1 LRVGGIR
8 TQSGVSKE
16 MMDIEDF
23 ERIKG
28 KYLSR
33 SFSPHHEILMHIC
46 FGNVKPDP
54 TRIEPLNDYLDT
66 NDLRRMIHMVK
77 VEFASSLSKEMGG
90 SEDAVTKT
98 DPKPFDVFL
107 METTLDRAKQHIAV
121 CLPTKRRELLWY
133 NGGEDLLPLDA
144 LTHKWRVASLSGPA
158 RVLEALSAPATPLT
172 KMAMQRAPLVE
183 AVEDYEILLAGFETI
198 FKDMNESQQRAVATM
213 VDPCFKQGF
222 FAIQGPPGCGKTT
235 TMVAMIS
242 VIGSGLLV
250 VAPSNAAVANVAL
263 KLHSTGRFAL
273 NEIAVFGENSDTSVH
288 FLSPKLRGD
297 KFTEMYSRYE
307 VEEKPERQEAL
318 LRDFMLWLHLHEDN
332 FTISDLS
339 RMCPKIDMD
348 TPEGRQ
354 QFAYILRSS
363 RVVFSTLNSAGSAM
377 LTSNLDVHTLMLDE
391 GGQTPEA
398 DFYIATNFPRV
409 KRIVIVGDPKQLPA
423 TVIDVDCKTAGF
435 GYSWLGKIQNLH
447 PEKVH
452 LLDTQYRM
460 DPKILVFPNRTFYD
474 NRILSGESVLSR
486 DIYVEN
492 PFLFVDTDGRG
503 QEEQEAF
510 SWTNVYE
517 ATVIKALL
525 LTDLDIQ
532 RLLQES
538 SNARVIIITPYRAQA
553 KLLKEIIKIPR
564 QCNLQIATVDSFQGQ
579 EGDVVII
586 STVRTRRVGFVDD
599 KQRLNVAITR
609 AKRILR
615 VVGDAA
621 FFCKLPS
628 RSTLRKLCQY
638 GRDVKA
644 FESSRVRAV
653 AWSRPDWKQPMLWKP
668 IGNVRFYD
676 CLKNMQIRDKNVCMN
691 TLLAIAK
698 PDCDALTNR
707 IPRRDKPTWYTSCL
721 KGSHDSLRI
730 VWIAK
735 VGVDQPAIEVHFAGS
750 NAECSRFIQV
760 NHRIPE
766 NACVVKADLS
776 GLDLQLGRQG
786 AIENDESTQPSTPFA
801 AWAMT
806 NAVQHALYC
815 GEDLPSGGVQLD
827 DQQENIAQCRPPLI
841 VESRS
846 GTGKTLVLLQH
857 AAYHADFNDKRSACF
872 VTVSP
877 RLCRQ
882 LYLKYD
888 EMNKNENLSLPPTVF
903 FSFKELLTRLLEMG
917 GIKDFE
923 ELDPCRFIGY
933 VNARRSH
940 EQIPIDP
947 VLAENEVGGVITG
960 SLDAAEQRGPL
971 SRAQYLE
978 NKRSNIENET
988 DGGRSLRNIVFD
1000 EYERYSVWKRE
1011 TKKYDINDVVLRLL
1025 QTKWEVIFSS
1035 GKIYC
1040 F

>member
-1 LRVGGIR
+1 
-8 TQSGVSKE
+8 
-16 MMDIEDF
+16 MDLEEF

-33 SFSPHHEILMHIC
+33 SFSRHHEILMHIC

-54 TRIEPLNDYLDT
+54 TRIEPLNNSLDT
-66 NDLRRMIHMVK
+66 NDLRRLTHMVK
-77 VEFASSLSKEMGG
+77 VEFATSLSKEMTG
-90 SEDAVTKT
+90 SEDAAAKT

-107 METTLDRAKQHIAV
+107 METTLDRPKQHIAV

-133 NGGEDLLPLDA
+133 NGGEDLLSLDE
-144 LTHKWRVASLSGPA
+144 LTHKWRIASLSGAA
-158 RVLEALSAPATPLT
+158 RVLEALSAPITRLT
-172 KMAMQRAPLVE
+172 EMAMQRTTLVE
-183 AVEDYEILLAGFETI
+183 AVEDCEGSLTGFETI
-198 FKDMNESQQRAVATM
+198 VEHMNESQQRAVATM
-213 VDPCFKQGF
+213 IDPRFNQGF

-242 VIGSGLLV
+242 VIGSGVLV
-250 VAPSNAAVANVAL
+250 LAPSNAAVANIAL
-263 KLHSTGRFAL
+263 KLYSTGRFAL
-273 NEIAVFGENSDTSVH
+273 NEIAVFGENSDPSVH

-307 VEEKPERQEAL
+307 VEENPERQEAL
-318 LRDFMLWLHLHEDN
+318 LREFISWLHLHEDN
-332 FTISDLS
+332 VSISDLS

-348 TPEGRQ
+348 TPPGRQ
-354 QFAYILRSS
+354 RFCYILGSS
-363 RVVFSTLNSAGSAM
+363 KVVFSTLNSAGSTM
-377 LTSNLDVHTLMLDE
+377 LTKNLKVHTLMLDE
-391 GGQTPEA
+391 GGQTGEA
-398 DFYIATNFPRV
+398 DFYIATNFPGV

-423 TVIDVDCKTAGF
+423 TVIDVDCKAAGF
-435 GYSWLGKIQNLH
+435 GYSWLGKIQSLH

-460 DPKILVFPNRTFYD
+460 DPQILVFPNRTFYD
-474 NRILSGESVLSR
+474 NRILSGENVLSR
-486 DIYVEN
+486 DIYVEK
-492 PFLFVDTDGRG
+492 PFLFIDTDGRG

-510 SWTNVYE
+510 SWNNVYE
-517 ATVIKALL
+517 ATVIKSLL
-525 LTDLDIQ
+525 LTDPDIQ
-532 RLLQES
+532 RLLQGS
-538 SNARVIIITPYRAQA
+538 SNARIIIITPYRAQA
-553 KLLKEIIKIPR
+553 KLLKDIIVKVPGH
-564 QCNLQIATVDSFQGQ
+564 CSLQIATVDSFQGQ

-638 GRDVKA
+638 GRDIKA
-644 FESSRVRAV
+644 FEYSRVRAV

-668 IGNVRFYD
+668 ICNVRFCD
-676 CLKNMQIRDKNVCMN
+676 CLKNMQMRDKNVCMN

-698 PDCDALTNR
+698 PDCDALRNR
-707 IPRRDKPTWYTSCL
+707 IPRRDAPTWYTSCL
-721 KGSHDSLRI
+721 KGSHDSLRV
-730 VWIAK
+730 VWVAK
-735 VGVDQPAIEVHFAGS
+735 TGVDQPVIEAHFAGTA
-750 NAECSRFIQV
+750 AECNRFIQV
-760 NHRIPE
+760 NHCIPE
-766 NACVVKADLS
+766 SACIVKADLG
-776 GLDLQLGRQG
+776 GLRWGRQG
-786 AIENDESTQPSTPFA
+786 AIDDDVSTQPSTPFA

-815 GEDLPSGGVQLD
+815 GEALPSGGVQLD
-827 DQQENIAQCRPPLI
+827 DHQEKVAQCSPPLI

-857 AAYHADFNDKRSACF
+857 AAYHADFRDERSACF

-877 RLCRQ
+877 RLCKQ

-888 EMNKNENLSLPPTVF
+888 EMNRTENLSLPPTVF
-903 FSFKELLTRLLEMG
+903 FSFRELLTRLLEMRG
-917 GIKDFE
+917 FKDFE
-923 ELDPCRFIGY
+923 ELDPCRFLGY

-940 EQIPIDP
+940 EQILVDPIL
-947 VLAENEVGGVITG
+947 VENEVGGVITG

-971 SRAQYLE
+971 SREQYLD

-988 DGGRSLRNIVFD
+988 DGGRSRRNMVFD
-1000 EYERYSVWKRE
+1000 EYERYTIWKRE
-1011 TKKYDINDVVLRLL
+1011 TKKYDIHDVVLRLL
-1025 QTKWEVIFSS
+1025 QTEWDVIFSS